1 MNANTAI
8 IEIGQFS
15 VESSQLGTRAGGFE
29 AKHEDEEVLVDRR
42 VEILAKTQR
51 SITMTKQGDEEED
64 QVMGGAGEEKCG
76 AKVKHSAHPATQNKK
91 IVDHDGN
98 TSEIDE

>member
-1 MNANTAI
+1 M
-8 IEIGQFS
+8 
-15 VESSQLGTRAGGFE
+15 
-29 AKHEDEEVLVDRR
+29 DRR
-42 VEILAKTQR
+42 VEILAKTED
-51 SITMTKQGDEEED
+51 SEEHYKGEEEED

-76 AKVKHSAHPATQNKK
+76 AKVEHSAHPATQNKK